1 MQSRNIKKVSLI
13 ICSFILLFILIF
25 IFCIFGSV
33 KFSVK
38 EIIIS
43 IFDKDNELLNTIVY
57 DIRLP
62 RNLIA
67 AFVGAS
73 LSVSGILLQ
82 AVMRNPLADP
92 GITGVS
98 SGASVMAIIILL
110 AFPTYSFILPILAFV
125 GGLLACILVF
135 VLAWKNGEIKPN
147 RIILSGVAINSIFG
161 SIISIFTIIYSD
173 RIQSALL
180 WLNGSLANGEI
191 KPNRIILSGVA
202 INSIFG
208 SIISIFTII
217 YSDRIQS
224 ALLWLNGSLAQKT
237 WSDFKLLSAYIVI
250 GLIFSLFC
258 IRPANILALGEKT
271 ALSLGFN
278 VTYLRLFI
286 SIVGVFLAGVCT
298 SIVGIIGFVGLIIP
312 HICRIIIGDDY
323 RYCLPLSIALGGI
336 IVLLAD
342 TIARTIGGSVELP
355 VGIVMSLIGGPF
367 FLYLLRKKEGA

>member
-1 MQSRNIKKVSLI
+1 MQNRNIKKVSLI
-13 ICSFILLFILIF
+13 IGSFILLFILIF
-25 IFCIFGSV
+25 IFCVFGSV

-38 EIIIS
+38 DIIIS
-43 IFDKDNELLNTIVY
+43 IFNKDNELLNTIVY

-110 AFPTYSFILPILAFV
+110 AFPSYSFILPILAFV
-125 GGLLACILVF
+125 GGLVACILVF

-180 WLNGSLANGEI
+180 WLNGSLA
-191 KPNRIILSGVA
+191 
-202 INSIFG
+202 
-208 SIISIFTII
+208 
-217 YSDRIQS
+217 
-224 ALLWLNGSLAQKT
+224 QKT
-237 WSDFKLLSAYIVI
+237 WSDFNLLSVYIAI
-250 GLIFSLFC
+250 GLILSLFC

-312 HICRIIIGDDY
+312 HICRIVIGDDY

-342 TIARTIGGSVELP
+342 TIARTIGGTVELP

-367 FLYLLRKKEGA
+367 FLYLLRKKEGV

>member
-1 MQSRNIKKVSLI
+1 MQNRNIKKVSLI
-13 ICSFILLFILIF
+13 IGSFILLFILIF

-38 EIIIS
+38 DIIIS
-43 IFDKDNELLNTIVY
+43 IFNKDNELLNTIVY

-110 AFPTYSFILPILAFV
+110 AFPSYSFILPILAFV
-125 GGLLACILVF
+125 GGLVACILVF

-180 WLNGSLANGEI
+180 WLNGSLA
-191 KPNRIILSGVA
+191 
-202 INSIFG
+202 
-208 SIISIFTII
+208 
-217 YSDRIQS
+217 
-224 ALLWLNGSLAQKT
+224 QKT
-237 WSDFKLLSAYIVI
+237 WSDFNLLSVYIAI
-250 GLIFSLFC
+250 GLILSLFC

-278 VTYLRLFI
+278 ATYLRLFI

-342 TIARTIGGSVELP
+342 TIARTIGGTVELP

-367 FLYLLRKKEGA
+367 FLYLLRKKEGV